1 MLTFQPI
8 MRVALYMLGIAV
20 QPRTGVLCAAVDER
34 DWPRRRP
41 EGDAL
46 FVSDDG
52 RGCLWRVSHRGAQ

>member
-34 DWPRRRP
+34 DGPGDNRRVTP
-41 EGDAL
+41 C
-46 FVSDDG
+46 S
-52 RGCLWRVSHRGAQ
+52 